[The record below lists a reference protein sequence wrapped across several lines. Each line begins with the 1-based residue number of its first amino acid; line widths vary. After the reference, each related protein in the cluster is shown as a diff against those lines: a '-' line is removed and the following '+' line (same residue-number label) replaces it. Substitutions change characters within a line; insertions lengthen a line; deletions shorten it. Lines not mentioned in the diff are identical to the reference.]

1 VYILIINHKTT
12 TTPMTTRYRTTVIF
26 AACLVS
32 ATFGTA
38 LGQQPLTFE
47 NSIMPLLGQE
57 VTLSQYE
64 STNPS
69 VFAGFVTK
77 TGENQTWDF
86 TAGTFGD
93 SLALTT
99 QYLNPPFDGL
109 PGANRPEFANAN
121 FVQVVT
127 DTISADFPDPTQ
139 LYNYSSASDTGIVH
153 FGYAAALDVDDDQV
167 VDTLAVLFN
176 PSELDFR
183 FPASLGTEW
192 DSETMQSFVF
202 GGNSFPGATVTR
214 TNKVVGSGML
224 ITPAGS
230 AQAYMVDQT
239 FSSQIAG
246 FGPKTRSIQ
255 FVTPL
260 VSSAGKSGIMSM
272 YAEIELDQNDAVTSA
287 SYTVLRAGGGQ
298 STAAENP
305 NEIPE
310 TIKLG
315 ANYPNPFNPSTSIP
329 YSLDKAAHVSM
340 AVYDVLGRQV
350 DLLVDGFVSSG
361 SHTVTWQA
369 DDLPSGVYQ
378 VVLESG
384 ADFRVR
390 TMVLQK

>member
-1 VYILIINHKTT
+1 MYILIINHKTT

-26 AACLVS
+26 AVCLVS

-192 DSETMQSFVF
+192 
-202 GGNSFPGATVTR
+202 
-214 TNKVVGSGML
+214 
-224 ITPAGS
+224 
-230 AQAYMVDQT
+230 
-239 FSSQIAG
+239 
-246 FGPKTRSIQ
+246 
-255 FVTPL
+255 
-260 VSSAGKSGIMSM
+260 
-272 YAEIELDQNDAVTSA
+272 
-287 SYTVLRAGGGQ
+287 
-298 STAAENP
+298 
-305 NEIPE
+305 
-310 TIKLG
+310 
-315 ANYPNPFNPSTSIP
+315 
-329 YSLDKAAHVSM
+329 
-340 AVYDVLGRQV
+340 
-350 DLLVDGFVSSG
+350 
-361 SHTVTWQA
+361 
-369 DDLPSGVYQ
+369 
-378 VVLESG
+378 
-384 ADFRVR
+384 
-390 TMVLQK
+390 